1 MIRIYI
7 DRVAMLGVITGLLS
21 FSLPFLRIK
30 PSRLA
35 GGTPA
40 GWEESLPG
48 AALFLLVVVWIMI
61 GLLSLVSRGDSRAA
75 FGAGIGANL
84 IILLLFFW
92 AGFQSGILLPE
103 EYTFGRVSLGAGFW
117 VMVLGAY
124 LVILAARKVWSGNNW
139 QTWLLSWSALAGVF
153 ILITGGGLSGISV
166 MEELS
171 IRQNRFRQ
179 EFFNH
184 LFISF
189 SAVGIATAVGM
200 PLGIFIYRRKTW
212 ERPVFFLTN
221 TMQTVPALALFGLLI
236 GPLAFFS
243 QRFPFLREL
252 GIGGIGWFPA
262 MVALILYALLP
273 ILRNTYTSFQVL
285 DEKTVEA
292 GRGMG
297 MNSRQLLF
305 QIQLPLAMPLI
316 LTGIRTS
323 LVQTIGNTTL
333 AALIG
338 AGGFGV
344 FVFQGLGQAAHD
356 LILLGVF
363 PVIGL
368 ALTADKLM
376 QQLTIRLTPRG
387 IIKGERGDEDGWQ

>member
-1 MIRIYI
+1 MVRIYI
-7 DRVAMLGVITGLLS
+7 DRVAMLGVIVGLAS
-21 FSLPFLRIK
+21 FSLPFFRIK
-30 PSRLA
+30 ASRLA
-35 GGTPA
+35 GGEPA
-40 GWEESLPG
+40 GWGESLPG
-48 AALFLLVVVWIMI
+48 VALALLVVLWIMI
-61 GLLSLVSRGDSRAA
+61 GLLSMLSRGNPWAA
-75 FGAGIGANL
+75 FGAGLGGNL
-84 IILLLFFW
+84 VILLLFLL
-92 AGFQSGILLPE
+92 AGSRAGILLPE
-103 EYTFGRVSLGAGFW
+103 EYIFGRVSLGAGFW
-117 VMVLGAY
+117 VMLLGAY
-124 LVILAARKVWSGNNW
+124 LVILSARKAWKGGSW
-139 QTWLLSWSALAGVF
+139 QSRLISWPALVGVLLL
-153 ILITGGGLSGISV
+153 LIGGGLAGISV
-166 MEELS
+166 IEEFS

-184 LFISF
+184 LLISF
-189 SAVGIATAVGM
+189 SAVGAATAIGL
-200 PLGIFIYRRKTW
+200 PLGIFIFKRKIW
-212 ERPVFFLTN
+212 EKPVFFLTN

-243 QRFPFLREL
+243 RRVPLMREL

-262 MVALILYALLP
+262 LLALTLYALLP
-273 ILRNTYTSFQVL
+273 IVRNTYTSFQVL
-285 DEKTVEA
+285 DEKTVDA

-297 MNSRQLLF
+297 MNTRQLLF

-368 ALTADKLM
+368 ALVADKVM
-376 QQLTIRLTPRG
+376 QYLTIRLTPRG
-387 IIKGERGDEDGWQ
+387 IAKEEGGDEGDWQ

>member
-1 MIRIYI
+1 LIRIHV
-7 DRVAMLGVITGLLS
+7 DRVAMLGVIFGLAS
-21 FSLPFLRIK
+21 FLLPFFRIK

-35 GGTPA
+35 GGSPSS
-40 GWEESLPG
+40 WLESLPFS
-48 AALFLLVVVWIMI
+48 ALGLLIVLWLMI
-61 GLLSLVSRGDSRAA
+61 GLLSLISKSHSMAA
-75 FGAGIGANL
+75 FGAGLGGNL
-84 IILLLFFW
+84 IIILLFFW
-92 AGFQSGILLPE
+92 AGFQAQVVLPE
-103 EYTFGRVSLGAGFW
+103 EYTFGRVALGAGFW
-117 VMVLGAY
+117 IMILGAY
-124 LVILAARKVWSGNNW
+124 LVILSARKTWRGNNW
-139 QTWLLSWSALAGVF
+139 RGLLLSWVGLVGIALLLV
-153 ILITGGGLSGISV
+153 GGGLDGISV

-171 IRQNRFRQ
+171 IRKNRFRQ

-189 SAVGIATAVGM
+189 SAVGIATAVGL
-200 PLGIFIYRRKTW
+200 PLGIFIYRKKIW
-212 ERPVFFLTN
+212 EKPVFFLTN

-236 GPLAFFS
+236 GPLAFLS
-243 QRFPFLREL
+243 RRFPLLREL

-262 MVALILYALLP
+262 MLALILYALLP
-273 ILRNTYTSFQVL
+273 IIRNTYTSFQIL
-285 DEKTVEA
+285 DEKIVEA
-292 GRGMG
+292 GKGMG

-305 QIQLPLAMPLI
+305 QIQLPLALPLI

-368 ALTADKLM
+368 ALIADKIM
-376 QQLTIRLTPRG
+376 QQLVIRLTPKG
-387 IIKGERGDEDGWQ
+387 IAVEEGGD